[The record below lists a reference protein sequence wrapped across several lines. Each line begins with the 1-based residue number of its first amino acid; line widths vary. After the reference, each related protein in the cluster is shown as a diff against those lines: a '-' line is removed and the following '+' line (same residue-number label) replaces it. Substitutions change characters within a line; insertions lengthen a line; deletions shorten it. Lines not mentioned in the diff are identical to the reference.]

1 MKPTANLI
9 AWLSAALCSAAPVL
23 LAQDA
28 PKPKPPADPPATKSE
43 ADARSV
49 GELIEALGA
58 ERPAERRDAERAL
71 RDRGEAAREP
81 LEEAA
86 DGHDD
91 PEVRWR
97 ARRILRALSGEAPRL
112 ERAAPDVAP
121 PADEARPR
129 VRAFEDLE
137 RHMEELR
144 AQIDEMQRA
153 WPRDG
158 LTPFGGLQ
166 PGSIARGTQIQIS
179 PDGVRVE
186 IEEPKEGGGTERK
199 VYEAPGMDS
208 FRKEHPEVA
217 KKVFGEGGFFR
228 WHGNDLP
235 FDVQTPQLDLFRGGR
250 AVPWTITPGP
260 VAPAEPVAP
269 PAPGEKLGVFVG
281 ILEPA
286 VRKFLGIEGET
297 GILVDSVEDGSL
309 AQALGIEP
317 RDVVVAIG
325 DSAIRGPADVRAALR
340 SIEKGSLVKVTVNRL
355 GKTVTLE
362 ATKAAGADE
371 PKKLEKRAR

>member
-1 MKPTANLI
+1 MKPETNLI

-28 PKPKPPADPPATKSE
+28 PKPKPDAKPPAAKVE

-49 GELIEALGA
+49 GELIEALGS
-58 ERPAERRDAERAL
+58 ERQAERRDAERAL
-71 RDRGEAAREP
+71 RDRGESAREE

-97 ARRILRALSGEAPRL
+97 ARRILRALSGEKPQL
-112 ERAAPDVAP
+112 ERAEPQTAP

-137 RHMEELR
+137 RHMDELR
-144 AQIDEMQRA
+144 AQIEEMQRS
-153 WPRDG
+153 WPRAG

-166 PGSIARGTQIQIS
+166 PGAIARGAQIQIS

-186 IEEPKEGGGTERK
+186 VEEGKDGGGTEKK
-199 VYEAPGMDS
+199 VYEAPDMET

-217 KKVFGEGGFFR
+217 KKVFGDGGVFR
-228 WHGNDLP
+228 WHGGDLP
-235 FDVQTPQLDLFRGGR
+235 VDDQVPQFEWFRGGR
-250 AVPWTITPGP
+250 AVPWTITPSP
-260 VAPAEPVAP
+260 VAPAEPMAP

-281 ILEPA
+281 TLEPA
-286 VRKFLGIEGET
+286 VRKFLGIEGDT

-309 AQALGIEP
+309 AQALGIDS

-325 DSAIRGPADVRAALR
+325 DAVIRGPADVRAALR
-340 SIEKGSLVKVTVNRL
+340 TIEKGATVRVTVNRL
-355 GKTVTLE
+355 GKSVSLE
-362 ATKAAGADE
+362 AVKTAGAEE
-371 PKKLEKRAR
+371 PRKLEKRAR

>member
-1 MKPTANLI
+1 MKPQSNLI
-9 AWLSAALCSAAPVL
+9 AWLSAALCSAAPCL

-28 PKPKPPADPPATKSE
+28 PKPKPDAKPPAAKAE
-43 ADARSV
+43 ADARGV
-49 GELIEALGA
+49 EELIEALGA
-58 ERPAERRDAERAL
+58 ERQAERRDAERAL
-71 RDRGEAAREP
+71 RDRGEAAREA

-97 ARRILRALSGEAPRL
+97 ARRLLRALNGEKPQL
-112 ERAAPDVAP
+112 ERAEPEAAP

-137 RHMEELR
+137 RHMDELR
-144 AQIDEMQRA
+144 AQIEEMQRA
-153 WPRDG
+153 WPRGG

-166 PGSIARGTQIQIS
+166 PGAIARGTQIQIS

-186 IEEPKEGGGTERK
+186 IEEPKDGGGTEKK
-199 VYEAPGMDS
+199 VYEAPDMES
-208 FRKEHPEVA
+208 FRKEHPDVA
-217 KKVFGEGGFFR
+217 KRVFGDGGAFR
-228 WHGNDLP
+228 WHGNDLR

-250 AVPWTITPGP
+250 AAPWIVTPGP
-260 VAPAEPVAP
+260 VAPSEPVAP
-269 PAPGEKLGVFVG
+269 PVPGEKLGVFVG
-281 ILEPA
+281 TLEPA
-286 VRKFLGIEGET
+286 VRKFLGIEADT

-325 DSAIRGPADVRAALR
+325 DSAIHGPADVRAALR
-340 SIEKGSLVKVTVNRL
+340 TIEKGATVTVTVNRL
-355 GKTVTLE
+355 GKTVTLQAE
-362 ATKAAGADE
+362 KTADAEE
-371 PKKLEKRAR
+371 PRKLEKRAR